1 MTDLT
6 FDEAVPAGTPRGSD
20 SAGEGGTERLAQLL
34 EEVIPFSVLHPADLE
49 ILGDRGRSRAYLPN
63 EVIFR
68 QGEPSKALYVID
80 RGQVKLSAA
89 APNGK
94 ERLIAILGRGQIFG
108 ELEIFDGGTRGMTAR
123 AKDRV
128 EVFILPRHLLQAI
141 MRTRP
146 AFVRRLLELLARR
159 LRRADQAV
167 QDLVFFDAPTRLA
180 RRLLDLAS
188 EHGIPD
194 EAGRKVRIDVRLTQ
208 HEVGQ
213 MIGVNRSSVNRA
225 LRELADRNLI
235 EWNGGS
241 PEILDLA
248 ALVAMSQS

>member
-1 MTDLT
+1 MP
-6 FDEAVPAGTPRGSD
+6 DEAIPDGSPRTSSPQEYGS
-20 SAGEGGTERLAQLL
+20 GRLEGLL
-34 EEVIPFSVLHPADLE
+34 EEVTPFSVLHPNDLE
-49 ILGDRGRSRAYLPN
+49 ILGHRGRRRSYSRN

-68 QGEPSKALYVID
+68 QGEPSKSLYVID
-80 RGQVKLSAA
+80 RGKVTLSTA
-89 APNGK
+89 APSGK

-108 ELEIFDGGTRGMTAR
+108 ELEIFDGGSRGMTAR

-128 EVFILPRHLLQAI
+128 EVFVLPRHLLQAI
-141 MRTRP
+141 LRTRP

-180 RRLLDLAS
+180 RRLLDLAT
-188 EHGIPD
+188 EHGVS
-194 EAGRKVRIDVRLTQ
+194 EEGGRRVSLALRVTQ

-225 LRELADRNLI
+225 LRELAGRNLI
-235 EWNGGS
+235 DWNGGS
-241 PEILDLA
+241 PVILDLP
-248 ALVAMSQS
+248 ALAEMSRS